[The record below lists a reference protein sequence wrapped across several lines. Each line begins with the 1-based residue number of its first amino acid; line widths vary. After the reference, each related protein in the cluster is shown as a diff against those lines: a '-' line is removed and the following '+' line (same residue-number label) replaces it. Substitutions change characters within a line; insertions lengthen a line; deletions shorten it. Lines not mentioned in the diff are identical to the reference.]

1 MVIKVH
7 LLASFKMI
15 AGVSAME
22 LHLTQGTAVQDVVE
36 GVICTCPVLQSHWLD
51 ENGELHAHV
60 HVYVNGDDVNTLPEK
75 MKTPVKDGDE
85 IDFIPPVA
93 GG

>member
-1 MVIKVH
+1 MIIKVN
-7 LLASFKMI
+7 LLASFKLI
-15 AGVSAME
+15 AEVSSMD
-22 LHLTQGTAVQDVVE
+22 LHLAQEATIQDVVDT
-36 GVICTCPVLQSHWLD
+36 VISTCPQLQPHWLD
-51 ENGELHAHV
+51 ENGELYAHV
-60 HVYVNGDDVNTLPEK
+60 HVFVNGDDTNTLPEK